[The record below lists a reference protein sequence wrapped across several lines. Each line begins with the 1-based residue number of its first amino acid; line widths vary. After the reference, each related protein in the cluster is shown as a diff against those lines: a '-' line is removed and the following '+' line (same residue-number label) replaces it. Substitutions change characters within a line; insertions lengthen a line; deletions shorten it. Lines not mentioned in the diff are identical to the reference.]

1 MTKMNNIEKEKR
13 TKGLTPEE
21 FKELW
26 DEKKELRKQWGF
38 NLVSLKGIGNYIK
51 ADDYSIIGDDL
62 VLYLNGYKIAD
73 LNLNLV
79 KNIL

>member
-1 MTKMNNIEKEKR
+1 MNNIEKKKR

-21 FKELW
+21 FRELW
-26 DEKKELRKQWGF
+26 EQKKELRKQWGF

-51 ADDYSIIGDDL
+51 SDDYTIIGNDL
-62 VLYLNGYKIAD
+62 ILFFMGYKIAD
-73 LNLNLV
+73 FSLSLV